1 MALLQMPTQV
11 IEIRHFQDGWKVH
24 CESDEPYFVGPAAI
38 EHAIA
43 FARERAK
50 SSPTVIRLMASD
62 GKLISQIPG
71 TSSPRPS
78 GGGGRSA
85 PGETGL
91 AKDAKSEQA

>member
-11 IEIRHFQDGWKVH
+11 IEIRHFQDGWKVY

-50 SSPTVIRLMASD
+50 STPAVIRLMASD

-71 TSSPRPS
+71 TSS
-78 GGGGRSA
+78 RSA
-85 PGETGL
+85 AGETGS
-91 AKDAKSEQA
+91 AKDAKSDKA

>member
-1 MALLQMPTQV
+1 MPTQV
-11 IEIRHFQDGWKVH
+11 IEIRHFQDGWKVS

-50 SSPTVIRLMASD
+50 SAPTVIRLMASD

-71 TSSPRPS
+71 TSSSRPL
-78 GGGGRSA
+78 GDNRGSA
-85 PGETGL
+85 AAGETGS
-91 AKDAKSEQA
+91 AKNEKA